1 MRINEDEVLGTSKT
15 FKNRLFLELLYPTK
29 RRDYCYNGHFKVT
42 RVTNCLVVIF
52 ISCDL
57 NELTLEDIDKCI
69 DFSFSI
75 VSMNSAEI
83 LKVRKS

>member
-1 MRINEDEVLGTSKT
+1 M
-15 FKNRLFLELLYPTK
+15 
-29 RRDYCYNGHFKVT
+29 T

-83 LKVRKS
+83 LKVQKS